1 MHMINVSKILPGP
14 SMKNNFSAAAFLVVA
29 AIFLLSGCARNTG
42 VFEYELN
49 VLGTFAQIS
58 IVGLTT
64 EEARTAALTVEEDL
78 LALDSIGYTFEID
91 SELYRLNEA
100 LKKGQ
105 SLVVSD
111 TLVELIDNA
120 ARLSSMSDGL
130 FNPAMGQLTAFWEFH
145 CDKDECSETPYP
157 DEVQRLVNERV
168 EKIIAQRPS
177 MDDVIVKGNRVSS
190 RNRLVKLEFGD
201 IISSVALD
209 KGIERLASLGVAN
222 AMINIGGNVRTTGTR
237 GKHDWWIGLSG
248 PAGKHS
254 IASLENIDDKS
265 VVTVRAFDR
274 SAGKPGPVYR
284 HIVDPRSGLPVKD
297 IQSVTVTHKS
307 AMVASVAAS
316 TLLMAG
322 TRDWEKIADS
332 MDVHEIL
339 MITKDGAIYTSRAM
353 EHLIHWK
360 QGMQHQYLVSGN

>member
-1 MHMINVSKILPGP
+1 MHMINISKILPGP
-14 SMKNNFSAAAFLVVA
+14 AMKNNFTAAALLVVA
-29 AIFLLSGCARNTG
+29 VLLLLSGCTRNDG
-42 VFEYELN
+42 IFEYHLN

-58 IVGLTT
+58 IVGLTPD
-64 EEARTAALTVEEDL
+64 EARTAAITVEEDL
-78 LALDSIGYTFEID
+78 MALDAIGYTFELD
-91 SELYRLNEA
+91 SELHRLNVA
-100 LKKGQ
+100 IKKGQ
-105 SLVVSD
+105 SLEVSD
-111 TLVELIDNA
+111 TLVELIENA

-130 FNPAMGQLTAFWEFH
+130 FNPATGQLTAFWEFH
-145 CDKDECSETPYP
+145 CDKDECSESPYP

-177 MDDVIVKGNRVSS
+177 MDDVIIKDNRVSS

-201 IISSVALD
+201 IIRGVALD

-222 AMINIGGNVRTTGTR
+222 AMIDIGGNVRTTGTR
-237 GKHDWWIGLSG
+237 GKHDWWIGLNG

-254 IASLENIDDKS
+254 IASLENIDNKS

-274 SAGKPGPVYR
+274 SAGKLGPVYR
-284 HIVDPRSGLPVKD
+284 HIVDPRTGLPVKD

-322 TRDWEKIADS
+322 TRDWKNIADR

-339 MITKDGAIYTSRAM
+339 MITKDGDIYTSRAM
-353 EHLIHWK
+353 EHVIHWK
-360 QGMQHQYLVSGN
+360 QGVQGQLLVPGR